1 MTNETPDVS
10 ARDALEIAQNALQ
23 QANDAD
29 QHDEIQALQDRVT
42 ALELRTS
49 EWADDREYSS
59 LTLDEKVGLV
69 REHAFNKATDGTG
82 RATLDYDD
90 VMWEVFDGRPGTK
103 HCYKLLRLAAQARG
117 FEYTEASSPTQ
128 LRVDATEARR
138 GAAFFPENK
147 TASEGGRR

>member
-1 MTNETPDVS
+1 MTKDTPDVS

-23 QANDAD
+23 QATDAD

-49 EWADDREYSS
+49 ELFDDREYPEY
-59 LTLDEKVGLV
+59 TLDMKVGLV
-69 REHAFNKATDGTG
+69 REHAFNKAVDGTG

-90 VMWEVFDGRPGTK
+90 VQWEVFDGRPSPM

-117 FEYTEASSPTQ
+117 FDYEEDASPERLT
-128 LRVDATEARR
+128 VDAQEARR
-138 GAAFFPENK
+138 GAAFYPENK
-147 TASEGGRR
+147 TEEEGPP